1 MKKNNLSLTIEANV
15 KIVNF
20 FDITLD
26 LSADIYKP
34 YMKDNGIQIY
44 VNKESNHPP
53 NVLKNIPLGINQR
66 LSRISANEE
75 VFNKA
80 APPYQQALD
89 KSGFKHKLKFE
100 PPAPEKPK
108 KRHRKKISFGSIP
121 HFPQC
126 EDQHRERIF
135 QVD

>member
-1 MKKNNLSLTIEANV
+1 MSVTIEANV

-20 FDITLD
+20 LDITLD

-34 YMKDNGIQIY
+34 YMKDNDIPIY
-44 VNKESNHPP
+44 VNRESNHPP

-80 APPYQQALD
+80 VPPYQQALE

-100 PPAPEKPK
+100 PLAPEKPK
-108 KRHRKKISFGSIP
+108 KIQKKGSHLVQSP
-121 HFPQC
+121 FFPEC

>member
-1 MKKNNLSLTIEANV
+1 MRVTIEANV

-20 FDITLD
+20 LDITLD

-34 YMKDNGIQIY
+34 YMKDNDLPIY
-44 VNKESNHPP
+44 VNRESNHPP

-100 PPAPEKPK
+100 PPAPEKPNSGTD
-108 KRHRKKISFGSIP
+108 RKKSFGSIP
-121 HFPQC
+121 HFP
-126 EDQHRERIF
+126 
-135 QVD
+135 